1 MKLANLVRLNESEKK
16 WDSLDVSR
24 KAEKELSNS
33 EWNKRVAE
41 KLAIL
46 KKLNSDS
53 KFKKDWD
60 EETLQGWVDKNYS
73 WEKVEGK
80 FKSLNEGFGS
90 GVTPEEEA
98 IWQQFLKDNPG
109 VTIGDIMKNPEIR
122 SIWRRRAS
130 DKGPD
135 VKYIGGD
142 LDNATIELEGKV
154 YNNVSFEYEDEI
166 NTGRMAYDEPIRH
179 EYIAKVDG
187 ATFTVET
194 ESFGEEGEREVQWD
208 TLEAEFKTTDEGSCG
223 YSQEA
228 PGGDDLKTPGD
239 TQGMDGDDRTRAIL
253 RKLIRKE
260 IANLQKE
267 EPNEGNAFGAALQQ
281 AKDAGEEEFEFQGKK
296 YTT

>member
-1 MKLANLVRLNESEKK
+1 MKLANLVRLNESQKK
-16 WDSLDVSR
+16 WNSLDVSR

-46 KKLNSDS
+46 KKLNSDG

-80 FKSLNEGFGS
+80 FKPLKEALGDSWKTDKFG
-90 GVTPEEEA
+90 GEENA
-98 IWQQFLKDNPG
+98 P
-109 VTIGDIMKNPEIR
+109 
-122 SIWRRRAS
+122 
-130 DKGPD
+130 
-135 VKYIGGD
+135 KYIGGD
-142 LDNATIELEGKV
+142 LHNASIEYKGKKYTV
-154 YNNVSFEYEDEI
+154 DFTEPEVGGEENPEDATSYKPE
-166 NTGRMAYDEPIRH
+166 YDEPYNMIYR
-179 EYIAKVDG
+179 ARVDG
-187 ATFTVET
+187 IEFEVEADMLGFQT
-194 ESFGEEGEREVQWD
+194 GEPEGDITLNYDKNSLEIRWGSLDANEV
-208 TLEAEFKTTDEGSCG
+208 TSEGSCG

-228 PGGDDLKTPGD
+228 PGGKELDTPGD
-239 TQGMDGDDRTRAIL
+239 TQGMDGDDRTRTML